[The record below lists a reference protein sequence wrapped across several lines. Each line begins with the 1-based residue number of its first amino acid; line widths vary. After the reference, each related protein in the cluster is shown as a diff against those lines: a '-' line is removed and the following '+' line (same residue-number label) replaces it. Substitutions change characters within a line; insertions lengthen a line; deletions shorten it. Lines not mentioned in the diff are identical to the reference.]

1 MPQDYR
7 REVVATPSSRAV
19 WLAIIRRVQVG
30 RLLFWAVTLGALAQ
44 YPVSAQTIAGD
55 WQGTIGEG
63 RTFRVVLKIMAGS
76 DGNLSA
82 ILYSIDQSSAAIPVQ
97 SLAVNASVVTFAVPR
112 IRGGYKGT
120 VSADGT
126 HITGVWTQANGD
138 HVLNFVR
145 STKDTAWALDQ
156 ALHTATL
163 VTVDAGVK
171 LEVLDWGGTGKSL
184 VLLAGLGDNA
194 HVFDSFAPKLK
205 ARYHVYAITRRGFG
219 ASDSPAPASPNYS
232 ANRLGDDV
240 IAVLEAL
247 KVTNPVLVG
256 HSIAGEELS
265 SIGTRYP
272 ERVAGLVY
280 LDAGYQYAVYDKA
293 PPDFTMDVLEL
304 SRKLG
309 AVRNAVSQQE
319 EKQLLSDIAAE
330 LPAFENV
337 VKTRQKE
344 LAAMP
349 DMTPEAIAEERK
361 RRESREGI
369 SARAVMDGKQ
379 AFRGVECPVLA
390 IFAVPHQRGEK
401 QDADADAKDVARVE
415 PLVKVFEKNVP
426 QAKVVRIPHANHYVF
441 SSNETEVIREMDE
454 FISSL
459 KE

>member
-1 MPQDYR
+1 M
-7 REVVATPSSRAV
+7 
-19 WLAIIRRVQVG
+19 
-30 RLLFWAVTLGALAQ
+30 
-44 YPVSAQTIAGD
+44 
-55 WQGTIGEG
+55 
-63 RTFRVVLKIMAGS
+63 
-76 DGNLSA
+76 
-82 ILYSIDQSSAAIPVQ
+82 
-97 SLAVNASVVTFAVPR
+97 NASVVTFAVPR
-112 IRGGYKGT
+112 IRGGYRGT

-126 HITGVWTQANGD
+126 HIAGVWTQANGD
-138 HVLNFVR
+138 HVLNFAR

-156 ALHTATL
+156 APHTAMF

-205 ARYHVYAITRRGFG
+205 AKYHVYAITRRGFG
-219 ASDSPAPASPNYS
+219 ASDSPAPANPNYS

-240 IAVLEAL
+240 IAVLDAL
-247 KVTNPVLVG
+247 KVTHPVLVG

-309 AVRNAVSQQE
+309 AVRNAVSPQE
-319 EKQLLSDIAAE
+319 AKQLLSEIAAE

-337 VKTRQKE
+337 VKMRQKE
-344 LAAMP
+344 LAATP
-349 DMTPEAIAEERK
+349 DMTSEAIAEERK
-361 RRESREGI
+361 QRESREGI

-379 AFRGVECPVLA
+379 TFRGVKCPVLA

-401 QDADADAKDVARVE
+401 QEADADAKDIARVE

-426 QAKVVRIPHANHYVF
+426 QAKVVKIPHANHYIF